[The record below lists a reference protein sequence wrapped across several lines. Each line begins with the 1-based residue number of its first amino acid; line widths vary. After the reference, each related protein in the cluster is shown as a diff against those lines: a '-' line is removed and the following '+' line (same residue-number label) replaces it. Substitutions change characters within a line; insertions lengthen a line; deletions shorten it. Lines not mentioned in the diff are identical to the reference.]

1 MIMAN
6 DEKKP
11 ELWPSDFGMPDD
23 DDVAW
28 AIVRLVEKGLVKDSG
43 KRRNGQIVWVKV
55 ETAH

>member
-1 MIMAN
+1 MAN

-11 ELWPSDFGMPDD
+11 ELRPSDFGMPD

-43 KRRNGQIVWVKV
+43 KRRNGQIVWVSA
-55 ETAH
+55 ETVH